1 MAGLNRRGV
10 ASPRTQIDDDVRVG
24 RTPFR
29 WPDVITARGKR
40 TTSYSYSVPGE
51 RLPYDASMD
60 ENERLDEIAGLLR
73 EILSELRDMKHWL
86 PRLFP
91 EVGTRAETRL
101 ADELSRTNL
110 LLDEIARK
118 LGASEG
124 N

>member
-40 TTSYSYSVPGE
+40 TTSYSYFVPGE

-60 ENERLDEIAGLLR
+60 ENERLG